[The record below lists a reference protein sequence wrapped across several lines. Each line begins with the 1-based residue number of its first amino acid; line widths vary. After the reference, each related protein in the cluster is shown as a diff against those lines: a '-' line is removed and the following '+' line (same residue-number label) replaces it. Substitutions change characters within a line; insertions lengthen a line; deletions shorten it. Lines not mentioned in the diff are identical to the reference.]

1 MANIIHFYGQGN
13 VVTDCLRP
21 IVADTEKT
29 QDVLQVTCKACQKT
43 HTFKGAFRGH
53 YGVRIVVGDR
63 VRVISTQEVGQVIGF
78 CPEGVPYTVQFKS
91 GETALLMGHEIEIK
105 S

>member
-1 MANIIHFYGQGN
+1 MKDTLHFYGQGN

-21 IVADTEKT
+21 IGADTKKT

-43 HTFKGAFRGH
+43 HTFKASFRFQ

-63 VRVISTQEVGQVIGF
+63 VRVISTQEVGEGIGF

-91 GETALLMGHEIEIK
+91 GETARLMGHEIEVK
-105 S
+105 